1 MSKKEVIIEA
11 NRSEKHYWIDIWNFR
26 DLLIILAKRDILVR
40 YKQTIIGAAWGFVRP
55 LLTLVGFAFI
65 FTKLIGQGQSN
76 VVPYPIMA
84 FSGILIWTFF
94 SNLFIQVSNSL
105 ITNTNLISKVY
116 FPRIIMPLSSVF
128 VVLVDF
134 LMAFILFA
142 ILAIYFKTFPTI
154 NFLYLPISLLHAFL
168 LALGIGLIF
177 ATLNI
182 KYRDFGQLGPFLV
195 QFGMFICPVALSH
208 ETLSVG
214 YTPKLNFL
222 YNLNP
227 VVGLIDT
234 FRWAI
239 LPKNLP
245 FPWQSLIPSV
255 IITLIILIISVT
267 FFRKREDKFVDF
279 I

>member
-1 MSKKEVIIEA
+1 MSSKEVLIEA
-11 NRSEKHYWIDIWNFR
+11 NRSEKHYWIDIWHYK

-55 LLTLVGFAFI
+55 LFTLIGFAFI
-65 FTKLIGQGQSN
+65 FTKLIGQNQQN
-76 VVPYPIMA
+76 VVPYPVMA

-105 ITNTNLISKVY
+105 VTNTNLISKVY

-128 VVLVDF
+128 VVMVDF
-134 LMAFILFA
+134 LMALLLFA
-142 ILAIYFKTFPTI
+142 ILVTYFKTFPSFQI
-154 NFLYLPISLLHAFL
+154 LYLPLSLFHGFL
-168 LALGIGLIF
+168 LAFSIGLIF

-182 KYRDFGQLGPFLV
+182 KYRDFGQLGPFIV
-195 QFGMFICPVALSH
+195 QFGLFICPVAYSH
-208 ETLSVG
+208 ETVVL
-214 YTPKLNFL
+214 TPKMAFL

-227 VVGLIDT
+227 VVGLIDS

-239 LPKNLP
+239 LPP
-245 FPWQSLIPSV
+245 GSSFPWDSFIPSV
-255 IITLIILIISVT
+255 IITLILLIIAVT